1 VWAVRVGSADR
12 QARDNFLAPGD
23 RHGTMRLDFTLWVA
37 RRGSQVVVVDTGFS
51 EFSGRKRGRVLDLR
65 PAAAV
70 GLLGIAPEHV
80 GHVILTH
87 LHYDHAGNTG
97 DFPQAELVLQA
108 DELAYATGRPMTH
121 PSLSHFYEVE
131 DVVAVV
137 RRVHEGSVRVL
148 DGDAELLPGLELYL
162 IGGHTRGLQV
172 VRVRTAR
179 GWVVLASDALHYFA
193 NFAERNPF
201 PAILDLGRM
210 LDGYDRLAAL
220 AAWPS
225 HIVPGHDPGVFTR
238 YAGAQAG
245 LPAGVAALHCRN
257 PSADPN

>member
-1 VWAVRVGSADR
+1 
-12 QARDNFLAPGD
+12 
-23 RHGTMRLDFTLWVA
+23 MRLDFTIWVA
-37 RRGSQVVVVDTGFS
+37 RRDGQVVVIDTGFS
-51 EFSGRKRGRVLDLR
+51 EYSGYKRGRALDLR
-65 PAAAV
+65 PADAV
-70 GLLGIAPEHV
+70 GLLGIARQDVAHV
-80 GHVILTH
+80 VLTH
-87 LHYDHAGNTG
+87 LHYDHAGNIG
-97 DFPQAELVLQA
+97 DFPQAELVIQA

-131 DVVAVV
+131 DVIEVV
-137 RRVHEGSVRVL
+137 RRVHAGAVRVL

-162 IGGHTRGLQV
+162 IGGHTKGLQV

-179 GWVVLASDALHYFA
+179 GWVLLASDALHYFT

-201 PAILDLGRM
+201 PAILDLGQM

-225 HIVPGHDPGVFTR
+225 HIVPGHDPEVFTR

-245 LPAGVAALHCRN
+245 LPGGVVALHCR
-257 PSADPN
+257 PCADPS